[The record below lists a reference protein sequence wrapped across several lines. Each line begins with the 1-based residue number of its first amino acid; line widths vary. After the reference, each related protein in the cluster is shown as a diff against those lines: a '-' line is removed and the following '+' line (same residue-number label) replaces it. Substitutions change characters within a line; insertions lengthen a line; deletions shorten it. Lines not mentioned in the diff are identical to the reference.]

1 MYYVYVLECR
11 DGSLYAGMTNDLR
24 RRMTLHTAGRG
35 AKYTRSHP
43 PRALAGLWRCG
54 GRTAA
59 ARLEYAFKTLQ
70 RAQKQA
76 LLAAP
81 ERVTEVFPALAGYVY
96 EPVRNVT
103 LEGILNG

>member
-1 MYYVYVLECR
+1 MYYVYVLECQ

-24 RRMTLHTAGRG
+24 RRMTLHAAGKG

-43 PRALAGLWRCG
+43 PRVLAGLWRCG
-54 GRTAA
+54 GRTEA
-59 ARLEYAFKTLQ
+59 ARLEYAFKTLP
-70 RAQKQA
+70 RAKKLA

-81 ERVTEVFPALAGYVY
+81 EQTAEVFPALAEYAC

-103 LEGILNG
+103 LEELLNG

>member
-1 MYYVYVLECR
+1 MYYVYVLVCQ

-24 RRMTLHTAGRG
+24 RRMALHAAGKG

-43 PRALAGLWRCG
+43 PRVLAGLWRCDD
-54 GRTAA
+54 RTAA
-59 ARLEYAFKTLQ
+59 ARLEYAFKTLP
-70 RAQKQA
+70 RAKKLA

-81 ERVTEVFPALAGYVY
+81 ERVIEVFPALAEYAC

-103 LEGILNG
+103 LEELLNG

>member
-24 RRMTLHTAGRG
+24 RRMALHMTGKG
-35 AKYTRSHP
+35 AKYTRAHP
-43 PRALAGLWRCG
+43 PQALAGLWRCG

-59 ARLEYAFKTLQ
+59 ARLEYAFKTLP
-70 RAQKQA
+70 REKKRT

-96 EPVRNVT
+96 EPVRDVT

>member
-43 PRALAGLWRCG
+43 PRVLAGL
-54 GRTAA
+54 
-59 ARLEYAFKTLQ
+59 
-70 RAQKQA
+70 
-76 LLAAP
+76 
-81 ERVTEVFPALAGYVY
+81 
-96 EPVRNVT
+96 
-103 LEGILNG
+103 

>member
-24 RRMTLHTAGRG
+24 RRMALHTAGKG

-54 GRTAA
+54 DKTAA
-59 ARLEYAFKTLQ
+59 ARLEYAFKTLP
-70 RAQKQA
+70 REKKRA

-81 ERVTEVFPALAGYVY
+81 ERVTGVFPALAEYGY
-96 EPVRNVT
+96 EPVGDMT
-103 LEGILNG
+103 LEELLNG

>member
-24 RRMTLHTAGRG
+24 RRMTLHTAGKG
-35 AKYTRSHP
+35 ARYTRSHP

-59 ARLEYAFKTLQ
+59 ARLEYAFKTLP
-70 RAQKQA
+70 REKKRA

-96 EPVRNVT
+96 EPVRDVT

>member
-1 MYYVYVLECR
+1 MYYVYVLECQ

-24 RRMTLHTAGRG
+24 RRMTLHAAGKG

-43 PRALAGLWRCG
+43 PRVLEGLWRCG

-59 ARLEYAFKTLQ
+59 ARLEYAFKTLP
-70 RAQKQA
+70 REKKRT

-81 ERVTEVFPALAGYVY
+81 ERVTEVFPTLAEYAC

-103 LEGILNG
+103 LEELQNG

>member
-24 RRMTLHTAGRG
+24 RRMALHTAGRG

-43 PRALAGLWRCG
+43 PRVLAGLWRCG

-70 RAQKQA
+70 RAQKRA

-96 EPVRNVT
+96 EPVRDVT

>member
-1 MYYVYVLECR
+1 MYYVYVLVCQ

-24 RRMTLHTAGRG
+24 RRMALHAAGKG

-54 GRTAA
+54 DKAAA
-59 ARLEYAFKTLQ
+59 ARLEYAFKTLP
-70 RAQKQA
+70 RAKKLA

-81 ERVTEVFPALAGYVY
+81 ERVIEVFPALAEYAY
-96 EPVRNVT
+96 EPVRDMT
-103 LEGILNG
+103 GEGLLNG

>member
-43 PRALAGLWRCG
+43 PRV
-54 GRTAA
+54 AA
-59 ARLEYAFKTLQ
+59 ARLEYAFKTLP
-70 RAQKQA
+70 REKKRA

-96 EPVRNVT
+96 EPVRDVT

>member
-1 MYYVYVLECR
+1 MYYVYVLECQ

-24 RRMTLHTAGRG
+24 RRMALHAAGRG

-43 PRALAGLWRCG
+43 PRALAGLWRCDDKA
-54 GRTAA
+54 AA
-59 ARLEYAFKTLQ
+59 ARLEYAFKTLP
-70 RAQKQA
+70 RAKKLA

-103 LEGILNG
+103 LEELLNG

>member
-1 MYYVYVLECR
+1 MYYVYVLECQ

-43 PRALAGLWRCG
+43 PRALAGLWRCDDKA
-54 GRTAA
+54 AA
-59 ARLEYAFKTLQ
+59 ARLEYAFKTLP
-70 RAQKQA
+70 RVKKLA

-81 ERVTEVFPALAGYVY
+81 EQTAEVFPALAEYAC

-103 LEGILNG
+103 LEELLNG